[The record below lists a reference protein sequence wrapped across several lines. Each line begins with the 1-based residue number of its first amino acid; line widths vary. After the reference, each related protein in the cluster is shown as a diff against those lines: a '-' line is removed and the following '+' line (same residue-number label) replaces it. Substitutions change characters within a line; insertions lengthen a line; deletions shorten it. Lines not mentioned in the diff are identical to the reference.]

1 MLIYSYLGAKKM
13 DIDISDAIFE
23 LTEGLEQ
30 ILGPEFFVSQSIH
43 SETRFE
49 MHCDVSG
56 WADDFSNPA
65 SDLAE
70 NGEAV
75 NLFEKLGFEII
86 EGVKV
91 RDLTTDPYGER
102 TIERVTFNVGLIQ
115 KE

>member
-1 MLIYSYLGAKKM
+1 M
-13 DIDISDAIFE
+13 DISDAIFE
-23 LTEGLEQ
+23 LEEGLEQ
-30 ILGPEFFVSQSIH
+30 ILGPEFFSRESIH

-70 NGEAV
+70 NGEV
-75 NLFEKLGFEII
+75 INLLKSLDFEII
-86 EGVKV
+86 EEVKV
-91 RDLTTDPYGER
+91 QDITTDPYGER
-102 TIERVTFNVGLIQ
+102 TIERVTFTVDVIQ